1 MSRYALGLIVLFA
14 GTASFIQGKS
24 ISNKNDRAGA
34 FYYLNKYGYLPKDA
48 NKQTAALMS
57 DDAITTAVKEFQV
70 CKEIFQ
76 RGFFL
81 QFGSILNC
89 LLPF

>member
-1 MSRYALGLIVLFA
+1 MKRVFVKAFALVNRKMSCYALGLIVLIFA
-14 GTASFIQGKS
+14 VSASLIQAKS

-57 DDAITTAVKEFQV
+57 DDAITTAVKDFQV
-70 CKEIFQ
+70 PCA
-76 RGFFL
+76 GCFF
-81 QFGSILNC
+81 
-89 LLPF
+89 